1 MMKKIFFVLCLLLSL
16 YLCTGCGKN
25 EQVVD
30 NTVYVKTQTIDYGA
44 SSNEDNYAGVVK
56 GRYETNLAFQVSGK
70 ILSRNINLGDRVSA
84 GDVLMVIDDKDI
96 RQSVNAYDAQVEAAK
111 SQLNLAQSNLAR
123 YEQLYAAN
131 AVSAQSLDQYQN
143 AYDSALSAYNQAV
156 AQATQGYN
164 SLGYTQLVANA
175 NGVISSVSGET
186 GQVVSAGQ
194 TVAVL
199 IQDGEREIEIY
210 IPENKIQDISIGQNA
225 TVDFWAL
232 KGTTVQGVVREISPI
247 ADAVAKTYKVRISL
261 VNPPSDIQLGMTANV
276 IFAGANNGD
285 TNISLPL
292 SALYQVENKTQVW
305 IVNNASCVE
314 LKDINVISLGKNDV
328 IVSGLNK
335 GDVVVTAGVHK
346 LYEGQSVKLADGDTL

>member
-1 MMKKIFFVLCLLLSL
+1 MKKIIFILCLLLSL

-25 EQVVD
+25 EQAVD
-30 NTVYVKTQTIDYGA
+30 NIAYVKTQTVDYGA
-44 SSNEDNYAGVVK
+44 NSSEDNYAGVVK

-70 ILSRNINLGDRVSA
+70 ILSRNVNLGDRVSA

-96 RQSVNAYDAQVEAAK
+96 KQSVNAYDAQVEAAK

-131 AVSAQSLDQYQN
+131 AVSAQALDQYQN
-143 AYDSALSAYNQAV
+143 AYDSAVSAYNQAV

-175 NGVISSVSGET
+175 DGVISNVSGET

-199 IQDGEREIEIY
+199 IQDGEREIEIS
-210 IPENKIQDISIGQNA
+210 IPENKIQDISIGQDA

-261 VNPPSDIQLGMTANV
+261 INPPQDIQLGMTANV
-276 IFAGANNGD
+276 IFEDA
-285 TNISLPL
+285 NISNKNITLPL
-292 SALYQVENKTQVW
+292 TALYQVENKPQVW
-305 IVNNASCVE
+305 VVNDESNVE
-314 LKDINVISLGKNDV
+314 LKDVQIVSLGKNDV
-328 IVSGLNK
+328 VVTGLNK

-346 LYEGQSVKLADGDTL
+346 LYEGQPVKLADGDTL

>member
-1 MMKKIFFVLCLLLSL
+1 MKKIICVLCLMLSL

-25 EQVVD
+25 EQTVD
-30 NTVYVKTQTIDYGA
+30 NTVYVKTQTIDYGTNN
-44 SSNEDNYAGVVK
+44 SEDNYAGVVK

-84 GDVLMVIDDKDI
+84 GDVLMVIDDKD
-96 RQSVNAYDAQVEAAK
+96 AYDAQVEAAK
-111 SQLNLAQSNLAR
+111 SQLILAQSNLAR

-164 SLGYTQLVANA
+164 SLGYTQLVADA
-175 NGVISSVSGET
+175 NGVISSVSGEV

-199 IQDGEREIEIY
+199 IQDGEREIEIS

-225 TVDFWAL
+225 IVDFWAL
-232 KGTTVQGVVREISPI
+232 KDTTVQGVVREISPI

-261 VNPPSDIQLGMTANV
+261 INPPQDIQLGMTANV
-276 IFAGANNGD
+276 IFENANTGN
-285 TNISLPL
+285 TNITLPL
-292 SALYQVENKTQVW
+292 TALYQVENKPQVW
-305 IVNNASCVE
+305 VVNGDSNVE
-314 LKDINVISLGKNDV
+314 LKDIQVVSLGKNDV
-328 IVSGLNK
+328 VVTGLNK

-346 LYEGQSVKLADGDTL
+346 LYEGQPVKLADGDTL

>member
-1 MMKKIFFVLCLLLSL
+1 M
-16 YLCTGCGKN
+16 
-25 EQVVD
+25 
-30 NTVYVKTQTIDYGA
+30 
-44 SSNEDNYAGVVK
+44 
-56 GRYETNLAFQVSGK
+56 
-70 ILSRNINLGDRVSA
+70 
-84 GDVLMVIDDKDI
+84 
-96 RQSVNAYDAQVEAAK
+96 
-111 SQLNLAQSNLAR
+111 
-123 YEQLYAAN
+123 
-131 AVSAQSLDQYQN
+131 
-143 AYDSALSAYNQAV
+143 
-156 AQATQGYN
+156 
-164 SLGYTQLVANA
+164 GYTQLVANA

-199 IQDGEREIEIY
+199 IQDGEREIEIS

-232 KGTTVQGVVREISPI
+232 KGTTAQGVVREISPI

-276 IFAGANNGD
+276 IFTGANNGD

-305 IVNNASCVE
+305 IVNDASCVE

>member
-1 MMKKIFFVLCLLLSL
+1 MKKIFFVLCLLLSL

-84 GDVLMVIDDKDI
+84 GDILMVIDDKDI

-175 NGVISSVSGET
+175 NGVISSVSAET

-199 IQDGEREIEIY
+199 IQDGEREIEIS
-210 IPENKIQDISIGQNA
+210 IPENKIQDIGIGQNA

-276 IFAGANNGD
+276 IFTGANNGD

-305 IVNNASCVE
+305 IVNDASCVE